1 MKLRNIVKRKMVKY
15 LVALFFF
22 LIFFSKIE
30 MKKFVNQQQQLFITK
45 TENEFVKQVR
55 SIIMNFY
62 LKSIV
67 NYSIGI

>member
-1 MKLRNIVKRKMVKY
+1 
-15 LVALFFF
+15 
-22 LIFFSKIE
+22 